1 LRKAGVGLKST
12 GQRRQGLAHSGR
24 NRSAQQ
30 NSQAQ
35 CKHGFHRLSFLKQSI
50 AANFALKLAA
60 IQLTRHSFQGDWN
73 CTMSPN

>member
-12 GQRRQGLAHSGR
+12 GHSGR